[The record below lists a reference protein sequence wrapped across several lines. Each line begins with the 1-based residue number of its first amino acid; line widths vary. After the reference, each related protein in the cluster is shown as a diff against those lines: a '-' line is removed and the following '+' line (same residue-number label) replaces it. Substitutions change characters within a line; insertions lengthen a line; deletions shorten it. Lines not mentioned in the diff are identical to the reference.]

1 MSSEMRRRSYGGGG
15 GGNSFDPS
23 NLHLKRELTQIKKAA
38 KALRD
43 PGTTSSWRSPLGSA
57 RSTLAVGA
65 ATETTLQPTFR
76 IERNGNPDTHT
87 NTNAKE
93 KEKEKDKEK
102 EKKVFLHNWRSQ
114 KSESERS
121 RRRRGGKGEDC
132 LGNGNGNGSSSTPEE
147 SIEDSLS
154 DARNGGNDSK
164 SDTYAGDRYASMI
177 LKCKDANFMPSIRR
191 NIKKKSKKNN
201 FSTAILR
208 HNSDKLQQQMASS
221 RIPRRVLEGLPGL
234 GLGLGGDDSASLVDQ
249 SEDTEDYSNAEDF
262 RRFSAASPLL
272 ARLRSK
278 NWAYSSSKFRNSRRR
293 REDSSYTYSTPAL
306 STSSYNRYGVRNP
319 STVGSWDGTTQ
330 SFNDGDDDDEVE
342 DQLDLPGRHGC
353 GISCWSRS
361 SRRST
366 PKYRAGYGSCYSPS
380 LSDTLRRKGSSIF
393 CGSQTVYQRRRRRS
407 SLDYNKRRHGSRAV
421 AQGLIP
427 LLTNGDDGPGGS
439 SMGTGI
445 SDDELSTNFGEL
457 DLEALSRLDGRRWS
471 TSCKSQDGLE
481 LVAFNGEEEEEEGS
495 PENIRSLCQKYR
507 PTFFEELIGQTI
519 VVQSLMNAISRGR
532 IAPVYL
538 LQGPRGTG
546 KTSTARIFAAAL
558 NCLATEE
565 TKPCGV
571 CRECADFISGK
582 CKNVRE
588 VDGTNKKG
596 IDKVK
601 YLLKSLSVA
610 HQSTS
615 SGYKVF
621 VIDECHLLPSKTWLA
636 FLKFLE
642 EPPPRVVFVFITT
655 DLDNVPR
662 AILSRCQKYLFN
674 KIRDNDIVIR
684 LKKIVD
690 DENLDVEP
698 EALEL
703 IALNADGSLRDAE
716 TMLDQLS
723 LLGKRITTS
732 LVNDLV
738 GVVSDEKLLELLELA
753 MSSDTAET
761 VKRARELLD
770 SGIDPIV
777 LMSQLATLIMDI
789 IAGTHPSI
797 DAKPTDSSFVGKSLS
812 ELEVDRLKHALKLLS
827 DAEKQ
832 LRVSSERS
840 TWFTAT
846 LLQLGSVPSLDQ
858 THSGSSRRQSSKA
871 TEEDPSTSTF
881 REVVSRKQQKGDSLY
896 APCKLGSPSSFAKGS
911 HRISSSKDLGYAKIT
926 QSKLISGESLASQ
939 DELKLGKTVPRSLN
953 TNMLDDIWVRCI
965 EKCHSNT
972 LKQLLHTC
980 GTLVSMSEIDSV
992 FVAHIAFRDNEI
1004 KTRAERFLSSIT
1016 NSFENVLRRNV
1027 DVRLVLLPEEENS
1040 ASSTKLIA
1048 LQDSSPKQMDT
1059 SSIINKETTICSN
1072 ALGEYS
1078 GLDAHHEPLH
1088 ASSGSFN
1095 DRDGKLVGG
1104 FESTSG
1110 NAKINSSKER
1120 ISEIPVQRIESIIH
1134 EQRLET
1140 AWLQAMEK
1148 GTPGSLNRLKPERNQ
1163 VLPQDGIYHDN
1174 QLESMASLDLSSQ
1187 HWQDEL
1193 KDELKNL
1200 KMSDEINP
1208 KDPNNKMA
1216 DYPISPS
1223 LLHDTSYAVNI
1234 GKETMGYESGSG
1246 AYGCSGFLCWNHTKP
1261 QRRGKIKGT
1270 PVRPNRNG
1278 RISWFGECAKG
1289 RTENNR
1295 YRR

>member
-1 MSSEMRRRSYGGGG
+1 MSSEMRRRSYGGSGG
-15 GGNSFDPS
+15 GGVGNSFDPS

-57 RSTLAVGA
+57 RSTLA
-65 ATETTLQPTFR
+65 
-76 IERNGNPDTHT
+76 
-87 NTNAKE
+87 
-93 KEKEKDKEK
+93 
-102 EKKVFLHNWRSQ
+102 
-114 KSESERS
+114 
-121 RRRRGGKGEDC
+121 
-132 LGNGNGNGSSSTPEE
+132 
-147 SIEDSLS
+147 
-154 DARNGGNDSK
+154 
-164 SDTYAGDRYASMI
+164 GDRYASMI

-208 HNSDKLQQQMASS
+208 HNSEKLQQQMASS

-330 SFNDGDDDDEVE
+330 SFNDGDDDDEGE

-457 DLEALSRLDGRRWS
+457 DLEALSRLDGR
-471 TSCKSQDGLE
+471 
-481 LVAFNGEEEEEEGS
+481 
-495 PENIRSLCQKYR
+495 
-507 PTFFEELIGQTI
+507 
-519 VVQSLMNAISRGR
+519 RGR

-684 LKKIVD
+684 LKKIVA

-812 ELEVDRLKHALKLLS
+812 EVEVDRLKHALKLLS

-846 LLQLGSVPSLDQ
+846 LLQLGSVPSPDQ

-1078 GLDAHHEPLH
+1078 GHEPLH

-1120 ISEIPVQRIESIIH
+1120 ISEIPVHRIESIIH

>member
-1 MSSEMRRRSYGGGG
+1 MSSEMRRRSYGGSGG
-15 GGNSFDPS
+15 GGVGNSFDPS

-57 RSTLAVGA
+57 RSTLA
-65 ATETTLQPTFR
+65 
-76 IERNGNPDTHT
+76 
-87 NTNAKE
+87 
-93 KEKEKDKEK
+93 
-102 EKKVFLHNWRSQ
+102 
-114 KSESERS
+114 
-121 RRRRGGKGEDC
+121 
-132 LGNGNGNGSSSTPEE
+132 EE

-330 SFNDGDDDDEVE
+330 SFNDGDDDDEGE
-342 DQLDLPGRHGC
+342 DQLDLP
-353 GISCWSRS
+353 RS

-481 LVAFNGEEEEEEGS
+481 LVAFNGEEEEEGS

-642 EPPPRVVFVFITT
+642 EPPPCVVFVFITT

-684 LKKIVD
+684 LKKIVA

-797 DAKPTDSSFVGKSLS
+797 DAKPTDSSFIGKSLS
-812 ELEVDRLKHALKLLS
+812 EVEVDRLKHALKLLS

-846 LLQLGSVPSLDQ
+846 LLQLGSVPSPDQ

-1078 GLDAHHEPLH
+1078 GHEPLH

-1104 FESTSG
+1104 FECTSG

-1216 DYPISPS
+1216 DYPISPRDMNLDQEHMVAVAFYVGITPNLKEGGRS
-1223 LLHDTSYAVNI
+1223 KGLLFVQTEMGGFRGLGSARKGEQRIIDTEDDDDN
-1234 GKETMGYESGSG
+1234 
-1246 AYGCSGFLCWNHTKP
+1246 
-1261 QRRGKIKGT
+1261 RR
-1270 PVRPNRNG
+1270 
-1278 RISWFGECAKG
+1278 
-1289 RTENNR
+1289 
-1295 YRR
+1295 